1 LICVRTGVTGT
12 TAGGVELSG
21 EVIESPHGLH
31 SNAYKFPAN
40 ARLMTC
46 KDIGRP
52 QMGQA
57 TSLPGVDSLLKLYL
71 STRWRDPDNDADQL
85 LGQRG
90 F

>member
-1 LICVRTGVTGT
+1 VSERVVTGT
-12 TAGGVELSG
+12 TVGGCRAFG

-31 SNAYKFPAN
+31 LNAYKCPAK

-57 TSLPGVDSLLKLYL
+57 TSLPGVDSSLMLYL
-71 STRWRDPDNDADQL
+71 STR
-85 LGQRG
+85 
-90 F
+90 